1 MTPSS
6 LKDKILLLFATF
18 VLWALVFVL
27 QKPVFLLLY
36 AGGLAQA
43 FPVMW
48 HGLPLDLS
56 IAGYFSTVPASLLL
70 LSSVPIRSF
79 HTTKSEHRF
88 AIVIRLWILTA
99 AIVTALSFVANLA
112 LYDYWRFPLDST
124 PIFFLTSSPKDAL
137 ASILWWQGLLAIVSV
152 VGLVFLYILI
162 FRLLIRLFEPQ
173 VWHAIHPVGMLLMLL
188 VVGTLI
194 LPIRGGFTVAT
205 MNTGQVYYS
214 ENQTL
219 NHAAVNPLFS
229 FIENLTLQKDFS
241 KQYRYMD
248 DDDAH
253 SIVQPMLYTKSDS
266 NQTRALIEKRPDIYL
281 VILEGFSDT
290 LMRTPNVT
298 PNLIRLRDQGVWFSK
313 FYANSFRT
321 DRGLVSILLGYP
333 SPATVSLMKFPKKTA
348 SVPSMATALQ
358 RAGWQLKYY
367 YGGDADFTNMRSFL
381 VNQGFHNIV
390 EDVSFPVSD
399 RLGKW
404 GVPDHLLFR
413 RVEKDLKQNQNTDP
427 RLCVIQTSSSHEP
440 FDVPY
445 HHLASKSLNA
455 FAYADSCVGG
465 FVNYLK
471 ATGRWSRSLVIL
483 VPDHLGAW
491 PENIDNFKPWRFHI
505 PMIWTGGAVR
515 GPMVV
520 QTYGSQQDIAATLLG
535 QVDIPHSDMR
545 FSKDI
550 FNVSSPHFAFFMMN
564 DGFGLIDEDNAVIY
578 DHKRKQAVLDKGS
591 RQGRN
596 IVRGKAYTQYLFDD
610 FAAR

>member
-1 MTPSS
+1 MTPFS

-266 NQTRALIEKRPDIYL
+266 NQTRALIER
-281 VILEGFSDT
+281 
-290 LMRTPNVT
+290 
-298 PNLIRLRDQGVWFSK
+298 
-313 FYANSFRT
+313 
-321 DRGLVSILLGYP
+321 
-333 SPATVSLMKFPKKTA
+333 
-348 SVPSMATALQ
+348 
-358 RAGWQLKYY
+358 
-367 YGGDADFTNMRSFL
+367 
-381 VNQGFHNIV
+381 
-390 EDVSFPVSD
+390 
-399 RLGKW
+399 
-404 GVPDHLLFR
+404 
-413 RVEKDLKQNQNTDP
+413 
-427 RLCVIQTSSSHEP
+427 
-440 FDVPY
+440 
-445 HHLASKSLNA
+445 
-455 FAYADSCVGG
+455 
-465 FVNYLK
+465 
-471 ATGRWSRSLVIL
+471 
-483 VPDHLGAW
+483 
-491 PENIDNFKPWRFHI
+491 
-505 PMIWTGGAVR
+505 
-515 GPMVV
+515 
-520 QTYGSQQDIAATLLG
+520 
-535 QVDIPHSDMR
+535 
-545 FSKDI
+545 
-550 FNVSSPHFAFFMMN
+550 
-564 DGFGLIDEDNAVIY
+564 
-578 DHKRKQAVLDKGS
+578 
-591 RQGRN
+591 
-596 IVRGKAYTQYLFDD
+596 
-610 FAAR
+610 